1 MHLEETIGL
10 MTSNNYEDQFIAEYE
25 QLKERYDKLKETV
38 DNWDTITH
46 TPKCSVSI
54 YQSQLS
60 AMKQYLKILELRG
73 RVENINLNK

>member
-1 MHLEETIGL
+1 MLLEETIGL

-38 DNWDTITH
+38 DNWDTITS
-46 TPKCSVSI
+46 TSKCSVSV
-54 YQSQLS
+54 YQSQLN
-60 AMKQYLKILELRG
+60 AMKQYLKILEIRG

>member
-10 MTSNNYEDQFIAEYE
+10 MTSNNYEDRFIAEYE
-25 QLKERYDKLKETV
+25 QLKERYDKLKEIV
-38 DNWDTITH
+38 DNWDTRTF
-46 TPKCSVSI
+46 TPKCSVSV